1 VFLQNLFGT
10 ELKLTIF
17 LCRVCL
23 LLTITTSAVWAQSG
37 KNAER
42 YSQLQASADAID
54 KDYMGQPIAADMLT
68 AARAQISEE
77 SALAVKKTVQSQLAA
92 FAADDAELAFSYAAP
107 GIQKLFKTSDNF
119 MSMVQQTYP
128 VVYRPANI
136 LFLKAKV
143 LDSIVVQPVRLWDQ
157 VGGVWLAAYD
167 LERQADGRWLI
178 TACVLVRDKSAVD
191 LTTLI

>member
-1 VFLQNLFGT
+1 MQNLFGT
-10 ELKLTIF
+10 ELKLTTF

-23 LLTITTSAVWAQSG
+23 LLTITISAVWAQSG

-42 YSQLQASADAID
+42 YSQLQASADAIG

-68 AARAQISEE
+68 AAHAQISEE

>member
-1 VFLQNLFGT
+1 MFLQNLFGT

-23 LLTITTSAVWAQSG
+23 LLAITTSAVWAQSG

-42 YSQLQASADAID
+42 YSQLQASADAIG

>member
-1 VFLQNLFGT
+1 MFLQNLFGT

-23 LLTITTSAVWAQSG
+23 LLAITTSAVWAQSG

-42 YSQLQASADAID
+42 YSQLKASAYAIG

>member
-1 VFLQNLFGT
+1 M
-10 ELKLTIF
+10 KLTIF

-42 YSQLQASADAID
+42 YSQLQASADVIS

-68 AARAQISEE
+68 AAHAQISEE

-136 LFLKAKV
+136 LFLKANV
-143 LDSIVVQPVRLWDQ
+143 LNSIVVQPVRLWDQ